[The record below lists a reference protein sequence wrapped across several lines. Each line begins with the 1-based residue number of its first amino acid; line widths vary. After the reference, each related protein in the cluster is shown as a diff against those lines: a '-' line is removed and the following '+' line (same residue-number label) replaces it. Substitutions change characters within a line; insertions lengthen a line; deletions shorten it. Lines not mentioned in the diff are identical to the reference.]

1 VRQISLNLCNKLLR
15 RSFVVGNGL
24 YCKEGLVFEDNLW
37 AFYLIK
43 YLKKAA
49 CLEDV
54 TYHQKKRPKSITT
67 GSGESLRIRSLITIY
82 CDIFSNLTPEF
93 AREEYEFFTKEIIDS
108 YFIFVRL
115 VPDFHDVM
123 LKCRELARAYGTWR
137 LRVRLAIISF
147 LGRFKHG
154 DVAWEIVRRITHQ
167 RLVLVDIGLHEP
179 ELKD

>member
-1 VRQISLNLCNKLLR
+1 M
-15 RSFVVGNGL
+15 
-24 YCKEGLVFEDNLW
+24 
-37 AFYLIK
+37 
-43 YLKKAA
+43 
-49 CLEDV
+49 

-167 RLVLVDIGLHEP
+167 RLVLVDIGLLEP